1 MPVLCRD
8 CLSTTSPP
16 AAAGCAACGS
26 VRLVVHDELERL
38 TIAHVDC
45 DAFYAA
51 VEKRDDPTL
60 ADKPVIVGGGKR
72 GVALTCCYIARRF
85 GVHSAM
91 PMYKALAAC
100 PDAVVIRPD
109 MDKYARVGR
118 EVRTVMQEATPLVEP
133 ISVDEAF
140 LDLSGTERLHGGS
153 AARTLADLAR
163 RVEDRIGI
171 TVSVGLSYNKF
182 LAKIGSGLD
191 KPRGFSVIGRAE
203 AVGFLAGQSVRL
215 LWGVGEVMQARLAAD
230 GITLIGQLQDLSEG
244 ELTGR
249 YGRLGGRLA
258 RFSRGLDRRP
268 VDSRSGRK
276 SLSAE
281 TTFTDDIS
289 DRKALERRLWR
300 LSEKV
305 SRRLK
310 SEGIGGRTV
319 TLKLKRADFKLRT
332 RAATLAEPTQ
342 LAEVIWR
349 AGARLLERE
358 ADGTRFRLIGIGV
371 SNTAPEAAC
380 DPPDLADPA
389 SFRRREVE
397 RTIDSVRRRFG
408 RGAIVKGRDLA
419 E

>member
-8 CLSTTSPP
+8 CLSDANQPGAS
-16 AAAGCAACGS
+16 GCAACGS

-38 TIAHVDC
+38 TIAHLDC

-51 VEKRDDPTL
+51 VEKRDDPAL

-72 GVALTCCYIARRF
+72 GVAMTCCYIARRY

-100 PDAVVIRPD
+100 PDAIVIRPD
-109 MDKYARVGR
+109 MEKYGRIGR
-118 EVRTVMQEATPLVEP
+118 EVRAVMLEATPMVEP
-133 ISVDEAF
+133 ISIDEAF

-153 AARTLADLAR
+153 AARTLADLAQR
-163 RVEDRIGI
+163 IDDRIGI
-171 TVSVGLSYNKF
+171 TVSAGLSYNKF
-182 LAKIGSGLD
+182 LAKIASGLD

-203 AVGFLAGQSVRL
+203 AVGFLAEQPVRL

-230 GITLIGQLQDLSEG
+230 GITLIGELQDLSEA
-244 ELTGR
+244 ELSKR
-249 YGRLGGRLA
+249 YGRLGSRLA
-258 RFSRGLDRRP
+258 RFSHGLDRRR
-268 VDSRSGRK
+268 VDNRSGRK

-281 TTFTDDIS
+281 TTFSDDIS
-289 DRKALERRLWR
+289 DPRALERRLWR

-310 SEGIGGRTV
+310 DEGIGGHTV

-332 RAATLAEPTQ
+332 RAATLAQPTQ
-342 LAEVIWR
+342 LAEVIWQ
-349 AGARLLERE
+349 AGTRLLGRE
-358 ADGTRFRLIGIGV
+358 TDGTKFRLIGIGV
-371 SNTAPEAAC
+371 SNYASAAEC
-380 DPPDLADPA
+380 DPPDLADPG
-389 SFRRREVE
+389 SFRRKEIE
-397 RTIDSVRRRFG
+397 RTMDSVRQRFG
-408 RGAIVKGRDLA
+408 RGAIVKGRDMA

>member
-8 CLSTTSPP
+8 CLSGASPQG
-16 AAAGCAACGS
+16 ATGCAACGS
-26 VRLVVHDELERL
+26 VRLLVHDELERL
-38 TIAHVDC
+38 AIAHLDC

-60 ADKPVIVGGGKR
+60 ADKPVIIGGRKR
-72 GVALTCCYIARRF
+72 GVAMTCCYIARRF

-109 MDKYARVGR
+109 MEKYGRVGR
-118 EVRTVMQEATPLVEP
+118 EVRAVMVEATPLVEP
-133 ISVDEAF
+133 ISIDEAF

-153 AARTLADLAR
+153 PARTLADLALR
-163 RVEDRIGI
+163 IEDRIGI
-171 TVSVGLSYNKF
+171 TVSAGLSYNKF
-182 LAKIGSGLD
+182 LAKIASGLD

-203 AVGFLAGQSVRL
+203 AVGFLAEQPVRL
-215 LWGVGEVMQARLAAD
+215 LWGVGEVMQARLASD
-230 GITLIGQLQDLSEG
+230 GITRIGQLQELPEA
-244 ELTGR
+244 ELTER
-249 YGRLGGRLA
+249 YGRLGSRLA
-258 RFSRGLDRRP
+258 RFSRGLDRRR

-281 TTFTDDIS
+281 TTFSNDIS
-289 DRKALERRLWR
+289 DPKALERRLWR

-305 SRRLK
+305 SARLK
-310 SEGIGGRTV
+310 NEGIGGRTV

-332 RAATLAEPTQ
+332 RAATLPHPTQ

-349 AGARLLERE
+349 EGARLLGRE

-371 SNTAPEAAC
+371 SNYATAAEC
-380 DPPDLADPA
+380 DPPDLADPG
-389 SFRRREVE
+389 SFRRKEIE
-397 RTIDSVRRRFG
+397 RTMDSVRQRFG
-408 RGAIVKGRDLA
+408 RGAIVKGRDLTD
-419 E
+419 

>member
-8 CLSTTSPP
+8 CLSGASPP
-16 AAAGCAACGS
+16 GATCCAACGS
-26 VRLVVHDELERL
+26 VRLIVHDELERL
-38 TIAHVDC
+38 TIAHLDC

-51 VEKRDDPTL
+51 VEKRDDPSL
-60 ADKPVIVGGGKR
+60 ADKPVIIGGGKR
-72 GVALTCCYIARRF
+72 GVAMTCCYIARRF

-100 PDAVVIRPD
+100 PDAIVIRPD
-109 MDKYARVGR
+109 MEKYGRVGR
-118 EVRTVMQEATPLVEP
+118 EVRDVMLEATPLVEP
-133 ISVDEAF
+133 ISIDEAF
-140 LDLSGTERLHGGS
+140 LDLSGTQRLHGGS
-153 AARTLADLAR
+153 AARTLADLALR
-163 RVEDRIGI
+163 IEDRIGI
-171 TVSVGLSYNKF
+171 TVSAGLSYNKF
-182 LAKIGSGLD
+182 LAKIASGLD

-203 AVGFLAGQSVRL
+203 AVGFLARQSVRL

-230 GITLIGQLQDLSEG
+230 GITRIGQLQDLSEA
-244 ELTGR
+244 ELSAR
-249 YGRLGGRLA
+249 YGRLGSRLA

-268 VDSRSGRK
+268 VDRRSGRK

-281 TTFTDDIS
+281 TTFADDIS

-310 SEGIGGRTV
+310 NEGIGGRTV

-332 RAATLAEPTQ
+332 RAATLAHPTQ

-349 AGARLLERE
+349 AGTRLLGRE

-371 SNTAPEAAC
+371 SNYAPEAEC
-380 DPPDLADPA
+380 DPPDLADPG
-389 SFRRREVE
+389 SFRRQEIE
-397 RTIDSVRRRFG
+397 RTMDTVRERFG
-408 RGAIVKGRDLA
+408 RDAIVKGRDLTK
-419 E
+419 

>member
-8 CLSTTSPP
+8 CLSAASPP
-16 AAAGCAACGS
+16 AAAGCEACGS
-26 VRLVVHDELERL
+26 VRLLAHDELDRL

-51 VEKRDDPTL
+51 VEKRDDPSL

-118 EVRTVMQEATPLVEP
+118 EVRTVMLEATPVVEP

-140 LDLSGTERLHGGS
+140 LDLAGTERLHGGS

-268 VDSRSGRK
+268 VDRSSGRK

-281 TTFTDDIS
+281 TTFADDIS

-305 SRRLK
+305 SQRLK

-349 AGARLLERE
+349 EGARLLERE

-371 SNTAPEAAC
+371 SNYAPEAAC

-397 RTIDSVRRRFG
+397 RTIDSVRQRFG
-408 RGAIVKGRDLA
+408 RGAIVTGRDVA

>member
-8 CLSTTSPP
+8 CLSGANPP
-16 AAAGCAACGS
+16 GAAGCAACGS

-38 TIAHVDC
+38 TIAHLDC

-51 VEKRDDPTL
+51 VEKRDDPAL
-60 ADKPVIVGGGKR
+60 ADKPVIIGGGKR
-72 GVALTCCYIARRF
+72 GVAMTCCYIARRF

-100 PDAVVIRPD
+100 PDAIVIRPD
-109 MDKYARVGR
+109 MEKYGRVGR
-118 EVRTVMQEATPLVEP
+118 EVRAVMLEATPLVEP
-133 ISVDEAF
+133 ISIDEAF

-153 AARTLADLAR
+153 AARTLADLALR
-163 RVEDRIGI
+163 IDDRIGI
-171 TVSVGLSYNKF
+171 TVSAGLSYNKF
-182 LAKIGSGLD
+182 LAKIASGLD

-203 AVGFLAGQSVRL
+203 AVGFLAEQPVRL

-230 GITLIGQLQDLSEG
+230 GIMRIG
-244 ELTGR
+244 ELQNISEAELVAR
-249 YGRLGGRLA
+249 YGRLGSRLA

-268 VDSRSGRK
+268 VDNRSGRK

-281 TTFTDDIS
+281 TTFADDIS
-289 DRKALERRLWR
+289 DPRALERRLWR

-305 SRRLK
+305 SHRLK
-310 SEGIGGRTV
+310 NEGIGGRTV

-332 RAATLAEPTQ
+332 RAATLAQPTQ

-349 AGARLLERE
+349 AGTRLLGRE

-371 SNTAPEAAC
+371 SNYAPAAEC
-380 DPPDLADPA
+380 DPPDLADPG
-389 SFRRREVE
+389 SFRRKEIE
-397 RTIDSVRRRFG
+397 RTMDSVRERFG
-408 RGAIVKGRDLA
+408 RDAIVKGRDLA

>member
-8 CLSTTSPP
+8 CLSDESPLD
-16 AAAGCAACGS
+16 ATGCAGCGS
-26 VRLVVHDELERL
+26 VRLIVHGELDELA
-38 TIAHVDC
+38 IAHVDC

-51 VEKRDDPTL
+51 VEKRDDPSL

-72 GVALTCCYIARRF
+72 GVAMTCCYIARRF

-109 MDKYARVGR
+109 MEKYGRVGR
-118 EVRTVMQEATPLVEP
+118 EVRDVMLEATPAVEP

-140 LDLSGTERLHGGS
+140 LDLTGTERLHGGA
-153 AARTLADLAR
+153 AARTLADLALR
-163 RVEDRIGI
+163 IEDRIGI
-171 TVSVGLSYNKF
+171 TVSAGLSYNKF
-182 LAKIGSGLD
+182 LAKIASALD

-203 AVGFLAGQSVRL
+203 ATAFLATQSVRL
-215 LWGVGEVMQARLAAD
+215 LWGVGAVTQSRLAAD
-230 GITLIGQLQDLSEG
+230 GITLIGQLQDMPEA

-249 YGRLGGRLA
+249 YGRLGTRLA
-258 RFSRGLDRRP
+258 RFSRGIDPRR
-268 VDSRSGRK
+268 VDTSGGRK

-281 TTFTDDIS
+281 TTFASDIS
-289 DRKALERRLWR
+289 DPKALERRLWR

-305 SRRLK
+305 SGRLK
-310 SEGIGGRTV
+310 NEGIGGRTV

-332 RAATLAEPTQ
+332 RAATLPSPTQ

-349 AGARLLERE
+349 EGARLLRRE

-371 SNTAPEAAC
+371 SNYAPAGEC
-380 DPPDLADPA
+380 DPPDLADPG
-389 SFRRREVE
+389 SFRRKEIE
-397 RTIDSVRRRFG
+397 RTMDSVRDRFG
-408 RGAIVKGRDLA
+408 RGAIVKGRDFA
-419 E
+419 D